1 MDYIWI
7 IEIDAFCAV
16 IMGIL
21 LYSLFK
27 NYDRQ
32 TKQRY
37 LMRAIIAGIVSFL
50 CDVNWGFIQ
59 GGFIPEPPA
68 CNFLT
73 NAVYE
78 LSSILMGYYWLC
90 YVESALDS
98 RFIKTKYLKHIAKIP
113 VIVIIVGVI
122 ASVYHGS
129 FFYIDDNNVYHR
141 GPYVM
146 VHVAMCQLYTI
157 LTSLHAFVKSVRCK
171 VYLKKKEYRILSM
184 FLFFPLLIGIIQ
196 IIAPEIPSVS
206 VGVTLAF
213 LFVYIDLQNLLISVD
228 TLTGLNNRNQLIR
241 FLSSKIKADSD
252 KSKLYLF
259 MLDVNKFK
267 KINDSYGH
275 VEGDKALIRCANA
288 LKEANKNS
296 RNFIGRYGGDEFIII
311 AELDNNEDAMRLCEN
326 VRLAL
331 FKECEK
337 DGIVYDLSLSFGF
350 IKYESGFKTIQ
361 SFVAAADE
369 KLYEAK
375 QERNNKSTAVLENS
389 VEEGK

>member
-37 LMRAIIAGIVSFL
+37 YMKAVVAGTVSFL
-50 CDVNWGFIQ
+50 CDVNWGLIE
-59 GGFIPEPPA
+59 GGFIPEPW
-68 CNFLT
+68 CMNFFS
-73 NAVYE
+73 NALYE

-90 YVESALDS
+90 YVETALDS

-113 VIVIIVGVI
+113 VVIIIVGVI

-146 VHVAMCQLYTI
+146 VHVAMCQLYSI
-157 LTSLHAFVKSVRCK
+157 VTSLHAFIKSVRCK

-184 FLFFPLLIGIIQ
+184 FLIFPLIIGIIQ
-196 IIAPEIPSVS
+196 IIAPSIPSVS

-241 FLSSKIKADSD
+241 FLSARMKADSE

-267 KINDSYGH
+267 QINDSYGH

-296 RNFIGRYGGDEFIII
+296 RNFIGRFGGDEFIII
-311 AELDNNEDAMRLCEN
+311 AELDNEEDALRLCEN
-326 VRLAL
+326 VRMAL
-331 FKECEK
+331 IKECEK
-337 DGIVYDLSLSFGF
+337 DGIVYDLSVSFGF
-350 IKYESGFKTIQ
+350 VKYEPEFKTIQ
-361 SFVAAADE
+361 SFVSAADE
-369 KLYEAK
+369 KLYKAK
-375 QERNNKSTAVLENS
+375 RERDKKAAAESEN
-389 VEEGK
+389 

>member
-37 LMRAIIAGIVSFL
+37 YMKAVVAGTVSFL
-50 CDVNWGFIQ
+50 CDVNWGLIE
-59 GGFIPEPPA
+59 GGFIPEPW
-68 CNFLT
+68 CMNFFS
-73 NAVYE
+73 NALYE

-90 YVESALDS
+90 YVETALDS

-113 VIVIIVGVI
+113 VVIIIVGVI

-146 VHVAMCQLYTI
+146 VHVAMCQLYSI
-157 LTSLHAFVKSVRCK
+157 VTSLHAFIKSVRCK

-184 FLFFPLLIGIIQ
+184 FLIFPLIIGIIQ
-196 IIAPEIPSVS
+196 IIAPSIPSVS

-241 FLSSKIKADSD
+241 FLSARMKVDSE

-296 RNFIGRYGGDEFIII
+296 RNFIGRFGGDEFIII
-311 AELDNNEDAMRLCEN
+311 AELDNEEDALRLCEN
-326 VRLAL
+326 VRMAL
-331 FKECEK
+331 IKECEK
-337 DGIVYDLSLSFGF
+337 DGIVYDLSVSFGF
-350 IKYESGFKTIQ
+350 VKYEPEFKTIQ
-361 SFVAAADE
+361 SFVSAADE
-369 KLYEAK
+369 KLYKAK
-375 QERNNKSTAVLENS
+375 RERDKKAAAESEN
-389 VEEGK
+389 